1 LAGTLLFDEKI
12 RQRAALFWFGLQNDE
27 VLHSQAAIQRKIYV
41 TPEFSEHGSAKKIE
55 V

>member
-1 LAGTLLFDEKI
+1 MKKSTNG
-12 RQRAALFWFGLQNDE
+12 AALFWFRLQNDE

-41 TPEFSEHGSAKKIE
+41 TPEFSEHGSAKKME